1 MISVLNLAITA
12 TKIFFITIISAIF
25 WSKSSKGIID
35 SLNLN
40 ENINLLFFI
49 LICKL
54 WFNN

>member
-12 TKIFFITIISAIF
+12 TKNFFTTIISAIF

-40 ENINLLFFI
+40 ENINFTFFLF
-49 LICKL
+49 
-54 WFNN
+54 